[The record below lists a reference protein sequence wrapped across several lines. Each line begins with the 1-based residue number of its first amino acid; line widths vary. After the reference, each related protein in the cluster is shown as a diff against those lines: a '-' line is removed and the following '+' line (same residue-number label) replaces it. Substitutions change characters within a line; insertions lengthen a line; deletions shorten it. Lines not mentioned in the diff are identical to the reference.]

1 MPSNPNPKPGQ
12 GSNLHAFLSLVGF
25 VLFMWMFWNIGK
37 PWAINWA
44 LRDEMVEA
52 ARSQPNLKG
61 NDDTYEKL
69 DQEIAKLGLD
79 KWMTVDQC
87 EVTLEGSIR
96 RVKCTYERDV
106 EIIFGIKRKVT
117 FENEITTP
125 VL

>member
-79 KWMTVDQC
+79 KWLTVDQC